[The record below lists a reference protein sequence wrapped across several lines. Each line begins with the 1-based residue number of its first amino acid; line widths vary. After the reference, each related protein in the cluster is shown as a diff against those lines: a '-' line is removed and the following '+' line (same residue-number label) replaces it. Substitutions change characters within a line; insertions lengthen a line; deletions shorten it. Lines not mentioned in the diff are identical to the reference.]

1 MFSAFNSISNTFLN
15 PTVVTAPLPN
25 ITSVSGDTVYM
36 NPYVLYTF
44 DTSLNGYVPD
54 VTNWVYDG
62 SMVGVGITKTVGN
75 YTYGSGGLSVSNT
88 NYGNTVAGTANQYV
102 VSNTAL
108 NTVPNSGLTASIW
121 FNPQILSVN
130 KLMTLFDLTNTPG
143 NKGIHLDL
151 SGSTTISTDYT

>member
-1 MFSAFNSISNTFLN
+1 MLSAFNSISNTFLN
-15 PTVVTAPLPN
+15 PTVVTQLPN

-36 NPYVLYTF
+36 NPSVIYTF

-108 NTVPNSGLTASIW
+108 TTIANSGLTASIW

-130 KLMTLFDLTNTPG
+130 KLMTLFDLANTPG
-143 NKGIHLDL
+143 SKGIRIDL

>member
-1 MFSAFNSISNTFLN
+1 MLSAFNSISNTFLN
-15 PTVVTAPLPN
+15 PTIVTALLPT

-36 NPYVLYTF
+36 NPTVLYTF
-44 DTSLNGYVPD
+44 DTSLNRYFPD

-62 SMVGVGITKTVGN
+62 SMVGVDITRTVGN

-102 VSNTAL
+102 ISNTPL
-108 NTVPNSGLTASIW
+108 TTVANSGLTASIW
-121 FNPQILSVN
+121 FNPQVLSVN

-143 NKGIHLDL
+143 SKGIRIDL